1 MTDQAHSQ
9 PQHHTVAMRP
19 IVHPLPMPDA
29 IGIADRRNDAV
40 GMTAD
45 LPLLVD
51 TGWYDTY
58 WYAEA
63 KVARWPVLAEAARWI
78 WVRLPA
84 VLRVPTRSAR
94 EDDCDL
100 VVQRARI

>member
-63 KVARWPVLAEAARWI
+63 KVARF
-78 WVRLPA
+78 
-84 VLRVPTRSAR
+84 RSSPRRPDGFGSACPPCFACR
-94 EDDCDL
+94 HDLLEKHDCDL